1 MDTNIRRTLA
11 ALGIAAVAASAAP
24 MLPAWLAA
32 DTGGK
37 GALAPAHVAPAQ
49 TVVAAGSALRSGVD
63 GDGRVYRVAYSVR
76 YATPDPQIVV
86 DLADGASAA
95 DIADIERRTGL
106 DLRFNSEFA
115 AYTDKVMLATVP
127 ADREASVLGALRS
140 DPRVEVAEEQEIYS
154 IPEATPVPAPAFTL
168 PQERAAF
175 GDGLAAARAQAAA
188 ARAAEEARG
197 VSFRTMLPQDGSAAD
212 PAGFSNAPAG
222 GVTSS
227 SDVSLSTPSVAGYR
241 TFSGTR
247 PNDPR
252 YDEQW
257 NFKMVDAEGAWKR
270 TRGKGVVVAVI
281 DTGVAAKTTQ
291 RGKQA
296 RDFNT
301 TQFTEG
307 YDFVHDDKDP
317 YDDNGHG
324 THVAGTIA
332 ESTNNNEGVAGLAY
346 EATIMPL
353 KVLTAQGYGTSSDIA
368 DAIRWAADHG
378 ADVINMS
385 LGSSQPSDVIRKA
398 CQYARK
404 KNVTI
409 VCAAGNGFGEPVGYP
424 AAFPECIA
432 VSSVGPSGKIA
443 TYSSYGKQ
451 VALAAPGGDMMESG
465 DERDGIL
472 QNTVVSSKGGDN
484 YFAFQGTSMASPH
497 AAAVAALVVSEGV
510 KDPARVREVL
520 TKTAT
525 PNGDANKYGAGILSA
540 SGAVA
545 RAMAETAPKLRHLL
559 FVGLGLLMLAAGGAP
574 RRRNLPLRA
583 GMALALG
590 VGFFAPDWWA
600 NFVGADSAWNLLASS
615 ALVPLAAYAL
625 LRRGPG
631 VKVAGALALGFAV
644 NLFANWHNGT
654 LPFTTW
660 TFGATAVPF
669 TAANLVAAFGLANL
683 AAWRAARNM
692 R

>member
-1 MDTNIRRTLA
+1 VDTNIRRTLA

-24 MLPAWLAA
+24 MLPAWLSA
-32 DTGGK
+32 DNGGK
-37 GALAPAHVAPAQ
+37 GVLAPARAVPAQ
-49 TVVAAGSALRSGVD
+49 TVVVAASPALRSGVD
-63 GDGRVYRVAYSVR
+63 GDGNGRGIWAVSSAH
-76 YATPDPQIVV
+76 YAAPDQQIVV

-106 DLRFNSEFA
+106 DLRFNSDFA
-115 AYTDKVMLATVP
+115 AYTDKVMLANVP
-127 ADREASVLGALRS
+127 AGREASVLGALRS
-140 DPRVEVAEEQEIYS
+140 DPRVEVAEEQAIYS
-154 IPEATPVPAPAFTL
+154 IPEATPMPAPALTVY
-168 PQERAAF
+168 QEQAAYP
-175 GDGLAAARAQAAA
+175 GESLDAARAQAAA
-188 ARAAEEARG
+188 AMADEEARG
-197 VSFRTMLPQDGSAAD
+197 VSFQTMLPQDGSTAD

-222 GVTSS
+222 
-227 SDVSLSTPSVAGYR
+227 VSLSTPSVAGYR
-241 TFSGTR
+241 ALSGTR

-281 DTGVAAKTTQ
+281 DTGVAAKTTK

-368 DAIRWAADHG
+368 DAIRYAADHG

-432 VSSVGPSGKIA
+432 ISSVGPSGKIA

-465 DERDGIL
+465 NERDGIL
-472 QNTVVSSKGGDN
+472 QNTVVGSKGGDN

-497 AAAVAALVVSEGV
+497 AAAVAALVVAEGV

-545 RAMAETAPKLRHLL
+545 RAAAETGPKLRHLL